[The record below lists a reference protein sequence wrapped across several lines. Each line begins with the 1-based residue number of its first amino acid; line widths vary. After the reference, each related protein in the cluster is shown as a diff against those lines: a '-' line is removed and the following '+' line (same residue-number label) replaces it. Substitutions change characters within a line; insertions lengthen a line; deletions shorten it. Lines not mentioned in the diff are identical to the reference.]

1 MSPGLLVMLV
11 GVFVVP
17 IAFLWAGHR
26 LRRRTARWRAVFWGA
41 LLGYLVG
48 ATLSLVA
55 SMIPPEMW
63 SAQDTLRGLAGYW
76 ALVMCPLLGAALGS
90 TRA

>member
-1 MSPGLLVMLV
+1 MLV
-11 GVFVVP
+11 GVFLGP
-17 IAFLWAGHR
+17 IALLWAGHR
-26 LRRRTARWRAVFWGA
+26 LRRRSSRWRAIFWGA

-48 ATLSLVA
+48 ASLSLAA

-63 SAQDTLRGLAGYW
+63 SAQDTTRGLAGYW
-76 ALVMCPLLGAALGS
+76 ALVICPVLGAALGS